1 MKGRN
6 TRNLQSDQH
15 FYREKQRQQR
25 QSRSGT
31 GAGQQG
37 PDIRNPRVKKPRQSG
52 RQGRPGR
59 KIGFAAITVALVFFA
74 ALLIYNLYQIQIVE
88 YAMHAEAA
96 ADLHYAKV
104 TENPR
109 RGQILDRN
117 GVELA
122 GTTYVYRIGITPK
135 DVRSITKDITADEIA
150 QNVAVCLNMDKSEVA
165 AALAQ
170 KDKSY
175 VQLKK
180 DVPGT
185 EADALK
191 TYKSKADLGGIRIDA
206 EPRRYYTNGTLA
218 SQVIG
223 YTNYD
228 QNNLVGQLGIE
239 MQYNTLL
246 TGEPGYTY
254 VETDNY
260 QGAGVLPFSVPTSLR
275 AKDGQNLILNIDI
288 NIQKI
293 VQEELQLAINAYD
306 ITGGG
311 TVIILNPYSGAVLA
325 MASYPF
331 FSSSDPVARPEGAA
345 VSGWD
350 TSAKE
355 TMDYLSS
362 QVWRNRAISDTYEPG
377 STMKAVTAAIA
388 LEEATTRES
397 EMMSDEP
404 IRLASWTIRCSHTP
418 NHGKETLQQGFWHSC
433 NPIFATLALRTGVSK
448 YYQYIR
454 SFGFANVTGIDLPAE
469 ECGIL
474 HQNPTQIDLATLSY
488 GESSTTTPLQIAA
501 AYCAFAN
508 GGSLVTPQVVKAMTN
523 SSGSI
528 VKEYQPETI
537 RKVISESTAT
547 RIRELLKGVV
557 LYGTGSAAYVE
568 GYAVAGKTGTSTD
581 EQGKHTLAF
590 VGLAPSDNPEIVALA
605 VLDKPADDKL
615 TSSAAARTCGII
627 ISRTLEYMGV
637 SREYS
642 DKDVSRLQATTPVP
656 DVTGM
661 TYGTA
666 MKTLAAKGFKTE
678 AGETAMGAD
687 TLVRY
692 QWPAAGTELHNAGLI
707 VLYPVTEP
715 DEKLVIVPDFTGKNV
730 SECMSAAA
738 EIGLNIK
745 INGDCLGLASAQ
757 DPLPTFSSG
766 NTGEPA
772 AEPGSETGSE
782 PVSQTVT
789 IKRGSIVQ
797 ISFTTIEEE
806 VAQSGEND

>member
-1 MKGRN
+1 MRGRN
-6 TRNLQSDQH
+6 TRNLGSDQH

-25 QSRSGT
+25 Q
-31 GAGQQG
+31 
-37 PDIRNPRVKKPRQSG
+37 RQSEATSPPSG
-52 RQGRPGR
+52 SGVRNTRLKPPKNR
-59 KIGFAAITVALVFFA
+59 KKQARHNKRIGFAAITAALVFFA
-74 ALLIYNLYQIQIVE
+74 ALLIYNLYQIQVVE
-88 YAMHAEAA
+88 YSIHAEAA
-96 ADLHYAKV
+96 ADLHYTKV

-135 DVRSITKDITADEIA
+135 DVRSITKDITTEEIA
-150 QNVAVCLNMDKSEVA
+150 RNMAACLEMDSQAVLDALNDKA
-165 AALAQ
+165 AT
-170 KDKSY
+170 Y
-175 VQLKK
+175 IQLKK
-180 DVPGT
+180 DVPST
-185 EADALK
+185 QAEALK
-191 TYKSKADLGGIRIDA
+191 AYKSEADLGGIRIDA

-228 QNNLVGQLGIE
+228 QNNLVGQLGVE

-260 QGAGVLPFSVPTSLR
+260 QGSGVLPFSVPTSLR
-275 AKDGQNLILNIDI
+275 AKDGQNVILNIDI

-293 VQEELQLAINAYD
+293 AQEELQVAVDAYD

-311 TVIILNPYSGAVLA
+311 TVIILNPYTGAVLA

-331 FSSSDPVARPEGAA
+331 FSSSDPTARPNGIAA
-345 VSGWD
+345 GDWD
-350 TSAKE
+350 TSSNATIE
-355 TMDYLSS
+355 YLSS

-377 STMKAVTAAIA
+377 STMKAVTSAIA
-388 LEEATTRES
+388 LEEALTHES
-397 EMMSDEP
+397 EMMSDAP
-404 IRLASWTIRCSHTP
+404 IRLANWTIRCSHTP
-418 NHGKETLQQGFWHSC
+418 DHGNETMQQGFWHSC
-433 NPIFATLALRTGVSK
+433 NPIFTTLALRTGVSK

-454 SFGFANVTGIDLPAE
+454 SFGFAGATGIDLPAE
-469 ECGIL
+469 EIGIL

-501 AYCAFAN
+501 AYCTFAN

-523 SSGSI
+523 SSGAVI
-528 VKEYQPETI
+528 KEYQPETI

-547 RIRELLKGVV
+547 RVRELLKGVV

-590 VGLAPSDNPEIVALA
+590 VGLAPSENPEVVAMV
-605 VLDKPADDKL
+605 VLDKPLDDEL
-615 TSSAAARTCGII
+615 TSKAAARTFGRI

-642 DKDVSRLQATTPVP
+642 DKDISRLQTTMDVP

-661 TYGTA
+661 TYSMA
-666 MKTLAAKGFKTE
+666 LKTLSAKGFKAE
-678 AGETAMGAD
+678 AGDAAMGAE
-687 TLVRY
+687 TLVKF
-692 QWPAAGTELHNAGLI
+692 QWPAAGTLLHSAGLI
-707 VLYPVTEP
+707 VLYPVSEP
-715 DEKLVIVPDFTGKNV
+715 LEELVAVPDFTGKNV
-730 SECMSAAA
+730 SECISAAA
-738 EIGLNIK
+738 ESGLNIK
-745 INGDCLGLASAQ
+745 IDGDCLGLASAQ
-757 DPLPTFSSG
+757 DPLPSFSTES
-766 NTGEPA
+766 
-772 AEPGSETGSE
+772 GSE
-782 PVSQTVT
+782 PVLL
-789 IKRGSIVQ
+789 KRGSI
-797 ISFTTIEEE
+797 ISIRFTAVEEE
-806 VAQSGEND
+806 VAQSGESD

>member
-1 MKGRN
+1 LKGRN
-6 TRNLQSDQH
+6 TKNLQSDQH

-25 QSRSGT
+25 QSRSG
-31 GAGQQG
+31 AAEAPQG
-37 PDIRNPRVKKPRQSG
+37 PEIRNTRVKQPRQPK
-52 RQGRPGR
+52 RQARHSR
-59 KIGFAAITVALVFFA
+59 KIGFAAITVVLVFFA
-74 ALLIYNLYQIQIVE
+74 TFLIYNLYQIQIVE
-88 YAMHAEAA
+88 YARHAEAA

-135 DVRSITKDITADEIA
+135 DVRSITQDITADEIA
-150 QNVAVCLNMDKSEVA
+150 QNIAVCLNMEATGVV

-170 KDKSY
+170 KDKPY

-180 DVPGT
+180 DVPST
-185 EADALK
+185 EAEALK
-191 TYKSKADLGGIRIDA
+191 AYKSKADLGGIRIDA

-254 VETDNY
+254 IETDNY

-275 AKDGQNLILNIDI
+275 AKDGQNVILNIDI

-293 VQEELQLAINAYD
+293 AQEELQLAINAYD
-306 ITGGG
+306 IKGGG
-311 TVIILNPYSGAVLA
+311 TVIILNPYTGAVLA

-331 FSSSDPVARPEGAA
+331 FSSSDPTARPEGMAD
-345 VSGWD
+345 SGWD
-350 TSAKE
+350 TSTQA

-388 LEEATTRES
+388 LEEALTHES

-404 IRLASWTIRCSHTP
+404 IQLAGWTIRCSHTP

-433 NPIFATLALRTGVSK
+433 NPIFATLALRTGISK

-454 SFGFANVTGIDLPAE
+454 SFGFANASGIDLPAE

-474 HQNPTQIDLATLSY
+474 HQTPSQIDLATLSY
-488 GESSTTTPLQIAA
+488 GESSTTTPLQMAA
-501 AYCAFAN
+501 AFCTFAN
-508 GGSLVTPQVVKAMTN
+508 GGGLVTPQVVKAVTN
-523 SSGSI
+523 SAGAI

-547 RIRELLKGVV
+547 RVRELLKGVV

-590 VGLAPSDNPEIVALA
+590 VGLAPSDSPEIVAMV
-605 VLDKPADDKL
+605 VLDKPADDEL
-615 TSSAAARTCGII
+615 TSRAAAKTCGKI

-642 DKDVSRLQATTPVP
+642 DKDISRLQAITPVP
-656 DVTGM
+656 DVVGM

-678 AGETAMGAD
+678 AGEAAMGAD

-692 QWPAAGTELHNAGLI
+692 QWPAADTGLHNAGLI
-707 VLYPVTEP
+707 VLYPVSVPE
-715 DEKLVIVPDFTGKNV
+715 EKLITVPDFTGKNV

-738 EIGLNIK
+738 EIGLNIR
-745 INGDCLGLASAQ
+745 IIGDCLGLASAQ

-766 NTGEPA
+766 SSN
-772 AEPGSETGSE
+772 EPGDEPDSE
-782 PVSQTVT
+782 PVT

-797 ISFTTIEEE
+797 ISFATIEEE
-806 VAQSGEND
+806 VAQSGESD